1 MSSPVIRTTYALDA
15 PTVLALREVAERWG
29 VSRSEALRRIIR
41 EAARTSA
48 PVDRARAF
56 ESLQAEAAL
65 SPRAAAAW
73 ADAVQAERAAQ
84 RSPAM
89 LGTPVTRKRRGR

>member
-1 MSSPVIRTTYALDA
+1 MPTPVIRTTYALDSA
-15 PTVLALREVAERWG
+15 TVLALREVAERWG

-41 EAARTSA
+41 EAARTMA

-65 SPRAAAAW
+65 SPRAAAEW
-73 ADAVQAERAAQ
+73 VTAVQLERAAARQPEAERAPVARRR
-84 RSPAM
+84 RSP
-89 LGTPVTRKRRGR
+89 

>member
-1 MSSPVIRTTYALDA
+1 MSTPVIRTTYALDTH
-15 PTVLALREVAERWG
+15 TVLALREVAQRWG

-56 ESLQAEAAL
+56 EALQAEAGV

-73 ADAVQAERAAQ
+73 AEAVRAERAAQ
-84 RSPAM
+84 RQPVSPV
-89 LGTPVTRKRRGR
+89 PVARRRRP